1 MPSPLRAG
9 SLPEPLLIAA
19 VTARPLAASARR
31 GGFAAAVLDLFAD
44 ADTRALGYPCRNV
57 CRDDALRFDARRL
70 IVAADELAPAGRCA
84 GAVLGAGFEADTG
97 LMTRL
102 AEGRRLL
109 GNSPETVAAI
119 KDPAHFFL
127 LLDRLGVAHPET
139 RLVPPTDPAG
149 WLAKRRGGAGG
160 AHVVAASAAPRGRD
174 VYYQRIQPGRSLSLL
189 FLADGRRAFV
199 VGCNEQWAA
208 GAAAPYLYG
217 GGMGDTP
224 LLPQMESEIAA
235 ALDRIVAEAGLI
247 GLNGL
252 DFIAGDDGWFAIEI
266 NPRPTAPLE
275 YYDADW
281 PRGLLT
287 AHVEACDG
295 RLPLARPPAGAVR
308 AHAIV
313 FAAGQVAVRPG
324 FRFPAWCRD
333 IPNPGTAIPAGGP
346 VCTVHAESADAS
358 GLRQLIASRQSEIQS
373 MLLDEAAA

>member
-1 MPSPLRAG
+1 MPSPLRAA

-31 GGFAAAVLDLFAD
+31 GGIAAAVLDLFAD
-44 ADTRALGYPCRNV
+44 ADTRALGYLCRNV
-57 CRDDALRFDARRL
+57 CRDDALRFDAQRL
-70 IVAADELAPAGRCA
+70 LTAADELAPARRCA
-84 GAVLGAGFEADTG
+84 GVVLGAGFEADTG

-109 GNSPETVAAI
+109 GNSAETVAAI
-119 KDPAHFFL
+119 KDPARFFP

-139 RLVPPTDPAG
+139 RLVPPPDPAG

-160 AHVVAASAAPRGRD
+160 THVMAASAAPGGSD
-174 VYYQRIQPGRSLSLL
+174 AYYQRLQPGRSLSVL
-189 FLADGRRAFV
+189 FLADGRRALV

-208 GAAAPYLYG
+208 GAAMPFLYG
-217 GGMGDTP
+217 GGMGCAALP
-224 LLPQMESEIAA
+224 PQMASEIAA
-235 ALDRIVAEAGLI
+235 ALDRIVAETGLI

-252 DFIAGDDGWFAIEI
+252 DFIAGDDGWLAIEI

-281 PRGLLT
+281 PRGLLA
-287 AHVEACDG
+287 AHIEACDG
-295 RLPLARPPAGAVR
+295 RLPAARPPAGAVR
-308 AHAIV
+308 GHAII
-313 FAAGQVAVRPG
+313 FAARQVAVRPG

-346 VCTVHAESADAS
+346 VCTVHAEAADT
-358 GLRQLIASRQSEIQS
+358 GWLRQLVANRRAEIESLIAN
-373 MLLDEAAA
+373 EAAA